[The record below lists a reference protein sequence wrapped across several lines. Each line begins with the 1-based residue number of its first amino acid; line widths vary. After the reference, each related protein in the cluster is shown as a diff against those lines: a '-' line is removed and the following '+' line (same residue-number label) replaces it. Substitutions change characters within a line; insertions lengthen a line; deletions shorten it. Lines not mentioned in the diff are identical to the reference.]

1 MLDYLI
7 DSIGTLALGLAL
19 LKREMLPAWS
29 VLIMI
34 AITITIRLTSQFVI
48 KMSPLA
54 KPHFVRD
61 TRDIV
66 TLMVCIGAIFSELL
80 DAAVYIVIILSVINL
95 WRIDNMIY
103 QLCNFRGFSSQSSQD
118 DPTSSDVTPKHLA

>member
-66 TLMVCIGAIFSELL
+66 TLMVCIGAIFSCWQHS
-80 DAAVYIVIILSVINL
+80 II
-95 WRIDNMIY
+95 
-103 QLCNFRGFSSQSSQD
+103 
-118 DPTSSDVTPKHLA
+118 DPGQRLVFDPPPVNI